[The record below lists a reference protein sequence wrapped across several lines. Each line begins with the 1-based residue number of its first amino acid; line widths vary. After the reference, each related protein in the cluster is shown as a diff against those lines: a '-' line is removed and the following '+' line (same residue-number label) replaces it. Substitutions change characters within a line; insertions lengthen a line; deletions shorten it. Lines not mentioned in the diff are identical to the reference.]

1 MVGAGADVEVVVGA
15 GGAED
20 TEVVVG
26 GGATIEEEVVVITG
40 TTTLVVVGITG
51 ATDVLLDEGLIMM
64 VVGAGWSTVVGLTDC
79 PARQLTVTVSV
90 TIAVSMTNSVM
101 IARFE
106 RGWAIEMA
114 APVAARKS
122 EAFILNVLVKLLVDT
137 FWVSDNQNQLG

>member
-1 MVGAGADVEVVVGA
+1 MVVGAAADVEVEVVVGT
-15 GGAED
+15 GAED

-40 TTTLVVVGITG
+40 TTTLVVDGITG
-51 ATDVLLDEGLIMM
+51 ATDVLLDEGLIMI
-64 VVGAGWSTVVGLTDC
+64 VVGAGWSTVVGFTDC

-106 RGWAIEMA
+106 RG
-114 APVAARKS
+114 
-122 EAFILNVLVKLLVDT
+122 
-137 FWVSDNQNQLG
+137 